1 MEKTMARAFYTNEE
15 KTKHMAMW
23 KESGLNRK
31 EYAASNG
38 INEGTFYKWLE
49 RKHENPETGTGKNFV
64 EIRQDG
70 VPIEE
75 TIKVRMRGIEI
86 EVPPSAFETVIK
98 ILVAI

>member
-1 MEKTMARAFYTNEE
+1 MARAFYTNEE
-15 KTKHMAMW
+15 KTKHITMW

-31 EYAASNG
+31 EYAANNG
-38 INEGTFYKWLE
+38 INEGTFYEWLE
-49 RKHENPETGTGKNFV
+49 RKHENPEAGTGKNFV

-75 TIKVRMRGIEI
+75 TIKVRIRGIEI

-98 ILVAI
+98 ILVAIF